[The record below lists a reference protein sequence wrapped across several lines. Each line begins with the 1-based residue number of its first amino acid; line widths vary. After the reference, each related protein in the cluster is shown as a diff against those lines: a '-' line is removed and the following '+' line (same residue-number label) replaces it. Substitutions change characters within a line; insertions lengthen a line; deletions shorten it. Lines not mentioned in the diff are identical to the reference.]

1 MNVKTGKNELFGFF
15 IGENID
21 TVYNHF
27 VEIYYD
33 NEPLLA
39 GEFYTVIENIDEFY
53 FHSTIKKVVKKGN
66 ILKFYLTQ

>member
-27 VEIYYD
+27 IEIYHD
-33 NEPLLA
+33 NQPVLA
-39 GEFYTVIENIDEFY
+39 GEFYNVIEYLDEYY
-53 FHSTIKKVVKKGN
+53 FHSRIQKLVKKNN
-66 ILKFYLTQ
+66 ILKFYLTH